1 MNEIYDDIIDL
12 PHHVSPTRPRMS
24 MRDRAAQF
32 APFSALTGYDDTVAE
47 VERLTEKRV
56 LLDEYQLEVIDRE
69 INYLLENI
77 EKDLT
82 VYISY
87 FAPDSKKDGGRYID
101 KKGVVS
107 EVNEYERSITF
118 DDGTKVQIDD
128 ILSLRVEKNKDV
140 IYDRD

>member
-140 IYDRD
+140 IYDRV